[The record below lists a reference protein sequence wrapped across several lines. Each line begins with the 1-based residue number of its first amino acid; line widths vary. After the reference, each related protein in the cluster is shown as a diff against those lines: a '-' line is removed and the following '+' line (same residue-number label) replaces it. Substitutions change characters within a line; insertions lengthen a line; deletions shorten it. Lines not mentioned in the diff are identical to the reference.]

1 VVPFPDAQEVKL
13 SRVQTDR
20 GTECRGA
27 PERHECEL
35 CLAVEDIDHSRPKTE
50 SPRTNGIVERLH
62 ETVPDEFHR
71 VALRKRVHPSV
82 EEPQADL
89 DAWIGTCNEARG
101 RQGRRCTGQDADGD
115 VPRGRAP
122 RAGEDDRRPIA
133 TRQAGPDRH
142 PDARCP
148 IRSELLHPTPQAPAS
163 PAMPARVPFAFAA
176 DLDAGAVHEQVQRP
190 LAPLVGE
197 LHRQRPLAASSGS
210 VLWRP
215 HDVE

>member
-133 TRQAGPDRH
+133 TRQARPDRH
-142 PDARCP
+142 PNARCP
-148 IRSELLHPTPQAPAS
+148 IRSELLQMSVAP
-163 PAMPARVPFAFAA
+163 RLRQGFATC
-176 DLDAGAVHEQVQRP
+176 
-190 LAPLVGE
+190 
-197 LHRQRPLAASSGS
+197 SM
-210 VLWRP
+210 
-215 HDVE
+215 